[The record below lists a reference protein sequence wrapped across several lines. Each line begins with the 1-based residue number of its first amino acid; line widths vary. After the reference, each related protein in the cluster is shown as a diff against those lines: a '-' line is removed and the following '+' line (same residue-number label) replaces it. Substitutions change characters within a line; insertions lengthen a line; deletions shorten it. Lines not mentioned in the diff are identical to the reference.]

1 MHMDYSIPGMF
12 WIIIIVAAVLNIC
25 MIVWFYELKEN
36 SKTQTK
42 LLNEQNALLE
52 QQNKINTAQLHLL
65 AGLADKTGVPV
76 NDINEV
82 VTEFGIEYE

>member
-1 MHMDYSIPGMF
+1 MENGISGIF

-25 MIVWFYELKEN
+25 MIVWFYELREN
-36 SKTQTK
+36 SKMQTK
-42 LLNEQNALLE
+42 LLNDQNALLE
-52 QQNKINTAQLHLL
+52 QQNKVSTAQLHLL

-76 NDINEV
+76 NDINDV